1 MRVGVVQARFWLEA
15 FWGRPTA
22 ACKDE
27 KDKMDSAQQVLSV
40 LVSPEFL
47 SSLGL
52 LLIVQG
58 AYLINKRRAAQRV
71 LFGSANVR
79 LPGGGIKPRTIKHAF
94 RRKREAMTKIK
105 YDESAWFKQISGVNV
120 TQEDTIEGQEFRDA
134 FGIPYFLFM
143 YIVSLCRDREWH
155 RKFTADPR
163 GPKRIPLELLI
174 LSVLHV
180 LAKSARCNSV
190 YILRFVLA
198 HTACR
203 DPVVLTTQILKRSGV
218 SAPSV
223 RKFFKVFCR
232 SFAKECYP
240 TWVKLPSTQAEV
252 EEKRRQY
259 AELGLAGGIGSIDA
273 THVGWDRAGSTEK
286 FLFVGKE
293 GFPTLAYQA
302 VVDHLGIIMSW
313 TASFIGS
320 ANDMTISMF
329 DASLHRLRTDQLF
342 TEHEYTLYNVHGQPF
357 RMKGVYFICDGGY
370 HKWRVLQEGNKNTP
384 VPGDDHYSDRVA
396 SVRKDVEVT
405 FGRYMGCVNLPIICT
420 STH

>member
-223 RKFFKVFCR
+223 RKFLEPHFSTKADAFTAFAGSLLAFAVTTAVLAAERLDCQFLLIRLNSTAAHAGKMAAASAFQRSSPVLKVKDLQTKQRLSRCYYSGKLTSHYRKTTGVR
-232 SFAKECYP
+232 SF
-240 TWVKLPSTQAEV
+240 L
-252 EEKRRQY
+252 
-259 AELGLAGGIGSIDA
+259 I
-273 THVGWDRAGSTEK
+273 
-286 FLFVGKE
+286 
-293 GFPTLAYQA
+293 
-302 VVDHLGIIMSW
+302 
-313 TASFIGS
+313 SF
-320 ANDMTISMF
+320 
-329 DASLHRLRTDQLF
+329 
-342 TEHEYTLYNVHGQPF
+342 
-357 RMKGVYFICDGGY
+357 
-370 HKWRVLQEGNKNTP
+370 
-384 VPGDDHYSDRVA
+384 
-396 SVRKDVEVT
+396 
-405 FGRYMGCVNLPIICT
+405 
-420 STH
+420 